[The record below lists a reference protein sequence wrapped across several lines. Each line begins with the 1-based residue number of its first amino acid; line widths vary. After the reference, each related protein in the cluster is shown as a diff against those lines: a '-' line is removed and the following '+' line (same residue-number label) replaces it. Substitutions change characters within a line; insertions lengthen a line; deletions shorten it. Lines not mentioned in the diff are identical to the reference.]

1 MLDVL
6 DFKSQI
12 MLTHYLLSI
21 EARLI
26 ERYKMNFSNW
36 LEKWGM
42 SSLKITHPFLQME
55 WTPEAADKN
64 AAWALYIELLTRIT
78 TQPLPIE
85 HGDEKT
91 ALDSVYS
98 LFATT
103 REVIR
108 EHGPECINFTKI
120 AIVVLNQVVRPFTAK
135 WHRKSLA
142 GDFEDE
148 TERAVFRE
156 ELAALQAE
164 LRKYSRML
172 ADIAGVEDLTDLEET
187 EDTVD

>member
-1 MLDVL
+1 
-6 DFKSQI
+6 
-12 MLTHYLLSI
+12 
-21 EARLI
+21 
-26 ERYKMNFSNW
+26 MNLSNW

-42 SSLKITHPFLQME
+42 SSLKITPPFLQME
-55 WTPEAADKN
+55 WTPQASDKN
-64 AAWALYIELLTRIT
+64 AAWALYIELLTRIA

-148 TERAVFRE
+148 TDRAVFRE
-156 ELAALQAE
+156 ELAALQEA

-172 ADIAGVEDLTDLEET
+172 ADIAEVEDLTDLEET
-187 EDTVD
+187 EGTG

>member
-1 MLDVL
+1 M
-6 DFKSQI
+6 K
-12 MLTHYLLSI
+12 
-21 EARLI
+21 
-26 ERYKMNFSNW
+26 FSSW

-42 SSLKITHPFLQME
+42 TSLRITPPFLQME
-55 WTPEAADKN
+55 WTQKAADKN

-78 TQPLPIE
+78 TQPLPVE
-85 HGDEKT
+85 YGDEKT

-120 AIVVLNQVVRPFTAK
+120 AIVVLNQVIRPFIAK
-135 WHRKSLA
+135 WHRKSLS

-156 ELAALQAE
+156 ELAVLQAE

-187 EDTVD
+187 EDTV

>member
-1 MLDVL
+1 M
-6 DFKSQI
+6 
-12 MLTHYLLSI
+12 
-21 EARLI
+21 A
-26 ERYKMNFSNW
+26 
-36 LEKWGM
+36 
-42 SSLKITHPFLQME
+42 SLKITPPFLQME
-55 WTPEAADKN
+55 WTPKAADKN

-108 EHGPECINFTKI
+108 EYGPECINFTKI
-120 AIVVLNQVVRPFTAK
+120 AIVVLNQVIRPFTAK

-142 GDFEDE
+142 GEFENK
-148 TERAVFRE
+148 TERIVFRN
-156 ELAALQAE
+156 ELAALQEE
-164 LRKYSRML
+164 LRKYSQML
-172 ADIAGVEDLTDLEET
+172 ADIADVEDLTDLE
-187 EDTVD
+187 DTVGTE

>member
-1 MLDVL
+1 
-6 DFKSQI
+6 
-12 MLTHYLLSI
+12 
-21 EARLI
+21 
-26 ERYKMNFSNW
+26 
-36 LEKWGM
+36 M
-42 SSLKITHPFLQME
+42 STLKITHPFLHTE

-120 AIVVLNQVVRPFTAK
+120 AIVVLNQVIRPFTAK

-148 TERAVFRE
+148 TERAAFRE
-156 ELAALQAE
+156 ELAALQEA

-187 EDTVD
+187 EDSV

>member
-1 MLDVL
+1 
-6 DFKSQI
+6 
-12 MLTHYLLSI
+12 
-21 EARLI
+21 
-26 ERYKMNFSNW
+26 MNLSNW

-42 SSLKITHPFLQME
+42 SSLEITPTFLQME
-55 WTPEAADKN
+55 WTIQAADKN

-78 TQPLPIE
+78 TRPLPVE

-98 LFATT
+98 LFAIT

-108 EHGPECINFTKI
+108 ENGPACINFTKI
-120 AIVVLNQVVRPFTAK
+120 AIVVLNQVIRPFTAK

-142 GDFEDE
+142 GDFEWE
-148 TERAVFRE
+148 SERVDFRN

-187 EDTVD
+187 A

>member
-1 MLDVL
+1 
-6 DFKSQI
+6 
-12 MLTHYLLSI
+12 
-21 EARLI
+21 
-26 ERYKMNFSNW
+26 MNFLNW

-42 SSLKITHPFLQME
+42 ESLKITPPFLHKK
-55 WTPEAADKN
+55 WTPKDADKN

-85 HGDEKT
+85 QGDEKT

-108 EHGPECINFTKI
+108 EYGPECINFTKI
-120 AIVVLNQVVRPFTAK
+120 AIVVLNQVIRPFTAK
-135 WHRKSLA
+135 WHRKSIA

-148 TERAVFRE
+148 TERTVFRN
-156 ELAALQAE
+156 ELAALQEE

-172 ADIAGVEDLTDLEET
+172 ADIAEVEDLTDLEDT
-187 EDTVD
+187 EDTA

>member
-1 MLDVL
+1 
-6 DFKSQI
+6 
-12 MLTHYLLSI
+12 
-21 EARLI
+21 
-26 ERYKMNFSNW
+26 MNFSNW

-42 SSLKITHPFLQME
+42 ESLKITPPFLQME
-55 WTPEAADKN
+55 WTPQAADKN

-98 LFATT
+98 LFTTT

-108 EHGPECINFTKI
+108 EYGPECIHFTKI
-120 AIVVLNQVVRPFTAK
+120 AIVVLNQVIRPFTAK
-135 WHRKSLA
+135 WHRKSIA

-148 TERAVFRE
+148 TERTVFRD
-156 ELAALQAE
+156 ELAALQE
-164 LRKYSRML
+164 GLRKYSRML
-172 ADIAGVEDLTDLEET
+172 ADIAGVEDLTNLEDT
-187 EDTVD
+187 EDTE